1 MFQER
6 LESYWKIFQE
16 RKEEYLQNPLAKK
29 LLKIQAENE
38 EIEKRIRAKD
48 EEIIAKEKESKALQG
63 IILTRYQEICI
74 CCILKSAFV
83 LFFSG
88 DHDVCDR

>member
-1 MFQER
+1 MFQDR
-6 LESYWKIFQE
+6 MESYWKIFQQH
-16 RKEEYLQNPLAKK
+16 KEEYLQSPLAKK

-38 EIEKRIRAKD
+38 EIEKRIRAKE
-48 EEIIAKEKESKALQG
+48 EEIIAKEKESQALKG
-63 IILTRYQEICI
+63 IISTRYQEIYI

-88 DHDVCDR
+88 DRDVCDR